1 MRAIAD
7 NTLRQALA
15 SGLAQMGLAL
25 PEAGQQQL
33 VDYVQLLHKWNA
45 AYNLSAVRDP
55 LQMVSRHLLDSLT
68 LVDAIDQLPATGNIL
83 DVGTGPGL
91 PGIPLS
97 VYYPQRQLILLDS
110 NGKKTRFLFQA
121 KLALALDN
129 VQVVQQRIADYQPAT
144 PVAMVVSRAFASL
157 RQMLEGCDHLGAA
170 HILAMKGEYPTQ
182 ELSDLPD
189 NWQLQSA
196 RAVTVP
202 RETAQRHIIHLSRH
216 SRETASA

>member
-1 MRAIAD
+1 MKGIAD

-15 SGLAQMGLAL
+15 SGLAHMGLAL
-25 PEAGQQQL
+25 PEAGQQKL

-55 LQMVSRHLLDSLT
+55 LQMVSRHLLDSLS
-68 LVDAIDQLPATGNIL
+68 LVDAIDQLPATGAIL

-189 NWQLQSA
+189 NWQLRSA